1 MKNVDYL
8 PLIII
13 KLLSLVFYDHQW
25 ALTFHLST
33 IELNLASTVAQWSRG
48 MIPAL
53 GAGGPGFKS
62 RLSPCILLTQTDAGD
77 KN

>member
-1 MKNVDYL
+1 MNESVKYFLL
-8 PLIII
+8 P
-13 KLLSLVFYDHQW
+13 S
-25 ALTFHLST
+25 
-33 IELNLASTVAQWSRG
+33 VAQWSRG

-62 RLSPCILLTQTDAGD
+62 RLSPCILPSQTDAGD